1 VGLLSVRGR
10 TRCPSRGW
18 YAKEPHDKGEKAVG
32 FMVKRPLGLWSRTQR
47 GQGGGKEA
55 EAQNIPGLRAFR
67 RKGPFTCLLP
77 VSGYGSDRVGVEQH
91 YVSTRVTP
99 THPAAETT
107 EATKRTNANRQRSK
121 LAEASQEGEKGRG
134 K

>member
-1 VGLLSVRGR
+1 MSTTRLVGLLNVHGG

-32 FMVKRPLGLWSRTQR
+32 FMVSTTTGTGGVRGL
-47 GQGGGKEA
+47 
-55 EAQNIPGLRAFR
+55 EAQNVPGLRAFR
-67 RKGPFTCLLP
+67 REVPFKFLLP
-77 VSGYGSDRVGVEQH
+77 VSGYGCDRVGVEKH
-91 YVSTRVTP
+91 YVPTGVSP

-107 EATKRTNANRQRSK
+107 EATQRTNANRQRSK